1 MRAQIHAIFFV
12 KTQHFCKNTKFLNGS
27 TKFFYDLIFTFSGE
41 YPRIERIGMD
51 GTHRSTIISTKIYW
65 PNGLTLD
72 IPSKRVY
79 FADSKLDFIDFC
91 NYDGTGRQQVIANNH
106 YLLHPHSLAV
116 FEDQVYW
123 TDRQLNRVMR
133 ARYVKFIYFLT
144 LLNNV
149 KYIGSFS
156 EYMNNNFDRELPAV
170 LPNL

>member
-1 MRAQIHAIFFV
+1 MY
-12 KTQHFCKNTKFLNGS
+12 FL
-27 TKFFYDLIFTFSGE
+27 GE

-133 ARYVKFIYFLT
+133 ARYVTFL
-144 LLNNV
+144 
-149 KYIGSFS
+149 FS
-156 EYMNNNFDRELPAV
+156 P
-170 LPNL
+170 